1 MKKTLLLVALL
12 ASVIGAP
19 SAFACSVPESWPPSA
34 TVNLED
40 KDAAFVGTVKSIMQD
55 KSIYGDYHITFE
67 VNTVYK
73 GSPKDTEIVLTRSSS
88 AACGYDNGYE
98 AFKKG
103 SVWMIYADSIDKA
116 TYETNSVSLNTKYD
130 SVAAAEAANKKLGLT
145 PIDDEPVM
153 CTMHYAPVCG
163 ESPSGE
169 IKTYGNSCT
178 LGADKATFLYE
189 GECRTTAAPAR
200 DLWFGVR
207 HADVS
212 WLQEFLIE
220 KLTGKAAEALK
231 AVGATGYFGSLTR
244 TALAEFQAANGITP
258 AHGYFGA
265 KTRAHLMKDQSATGE
280 TFSGKIEAVNTGCFA
295 DGICSVTISGKEVII
310 LTGMRAGVIPPVGSL
325 KGVDSIG
332 DLEGKIGAT
341 AKVYAAKTTEGD
353 ADYTLYGSKNYYVD
367 VAK

>member
-19 SAFACSVPESWPPSA
+19 SAFACSVPENWPPSA
-34 TVNLED
+34 TVNLES

-55 KSIYGDYHITFE
+55 KSINGDYHITF
-67 VNTVYK
+67 TVEETYK
-73 GSPKDTEIVLTRSSS
+73 GSPDETVTVLARSSS
-88 AACGYDNGYE
+88 AACGYDDGYGS
-98 AFKKG
+98 FKKG
-103 SVWMIYADSIDKA
+103 SVWMIYADKNDSG
-116 TYETNSVSLNTKYD
+116 TYQTDSVSLNTKYD
-130 SVAAAEAANKKLGLT
+130 SVSAAIAANKKLGLT
-145 PIDDEPVM
+145 PINDEPVM
-153 CTMHYAPVCG
+153 CTMQYAPVCG
-163 ESPSGE
+163 KSPSGE

-189 GECRTTAAPAR
+189 GECRTATPPAR
-200 DLWFGVR
+200 DMWFGVR
-207 HADVS
+207 HADVT

-220 KLTGKAAEALK
+220 KLAGKAAEALK

-244 TALAEFQAANGITP
+244 SALAEFQAANGIAP

-265 KTRAHLMKDQSATGE
+265 KTRAHLTKDQSILGE

-332 DLEGKIGAT
+332 DLEGKIGAA
-341 AKVYAAKTTEGD
+341 AKVYAAKTTEGG
-353 ADYTLYGSKNYYVD
+353 ADYTLYGSTSYYVE